1 MLAADLACDARAEQT
16 AVRNQGPRSTCA
28 VFAATA
34 AHEWMAADRPDLSEE
49 DGLHSAKTIDTSPIE
64 ATWVASVLC
73 GVDRHGQALAEDWPY
88 GVPSYPA
95 PRPVQASDPAR
106 RRRCGLVGT
115 ATASR
120 VADVAVLL
128 GGGWAVIIT
137 VRFVPATWAA
147 ATADGW
153 IDDPLPPVV
162 GGHAVLAVGCMTA
175 ASGRPDAIIFK
186 NSWSARWG
194 DHGYGFLTDRYLAAH
209 HQFTDTLEA
218 SPS

>member
-1 MLAADLACDARAEQT
+1 VLAADLVCDARAEQT
-16 AVRNQGPRSTCA
+16 AVRNQGTRPTCA

-34 AHEWMAADRPDLSEE
+34 AHEWMAGDRPDLSEE
-49 DGLHSAKTIDTSPIE
+49 DALHSAKAIDATPGE
-64 ATWVASVLC
+64 ATWVASALR

-88 GVPSYPA
+88 GLPSYPA
-95 PRPVQASDPAR
+95 PRPTLASDSAR
-106 RRRCGLVGT
+106 RRRCGAVGT
-115 ATASR
+115 ATAAR
-120 VADVAVLL
+120 VADVALLL
-128 GGGWAVIIT
+128 GGGRAAIIT

-147 ATADGW
+147 ATTDGW
-153 IDDPLPPVV
+153 IDDPLPPVA
-162 GGHAVLAVGCMTA
+162 GGHAVLAVGCVTA
-175 ASGRPDAIIFK
+175 AEGQPDAVVFK